1 MRAISGS
8 IINWKVNDDMLNELQ
23 HIHDEYENDQW
34 SLKLDHFE
42 GYFSPIGEYI
52 QAG

>member
-1 MRAISGS
+1 
-8 IINWKVNDDMLNELQ
+8 MLNELQ

-34 SLKLDHFE
+34 GLKLDHFE